1 MHPLTDWPL
10 WLLGILCAVVTLIV
24 MCCTIS
30 IRRWIGLERLSVNNE
45 VAGFKFATIGVLY
58 AVLLGFAV
66 IVVWQR
72 FNDAENAVAQEA
84 GAAATIYRLAQGLG
98 DTAGGA
104 IRKRLSAY
112 IETALADDWP
122 AMEHGKGSVGARH
135 ALDDLYAALL
145 TFYPANSR
153 DAGIQ
158 GELLRQL
165 DHLTQARRDRLVMAS
180 GTVPGVIWFVL
191 FGGAI
196 MTISFT
202 FFFGAENVA
211 VQALMTGIITAL
223 IFSALLVA
231 VAIDRP
237 FTGSV
242 KVTAEPLAAV
252 LRDLQT

>member
-1 MHPLTDWPL
+1 MHALSTWPL
-10 WLLGILCAVVTLIV
+10 WALSILGAVVTLTV
-24 MCCTIS
+24 MCGTIS
-30 IRRWIGLERLSVNNE
+30 IRRWIGLERLSTNNE

-72 FNDAENAVAQEA
+72 FNDAENTVAQEA

-98 DTAGGA
+98 ATPGAA
-104 IRKRLSAY
+104 IRQRLSAY
-112 IETALADDWP
+112 LDAALNQDWP
-122 AMEHGKGSVGARH
+122 AMERGRDSSEARH

-145 TFYPANSR
+145 GFHPADLR
-153 DAGIQ
+153 EAGIQ
-158 GELLRQL
+158 NNLLRQL
-165 DHLTQARRDRLVMAS
+165 DHLTQARRNRLVMAS

-191 FGGAI
+191 FSGA
-196 MTISFT
+196 MLTISFT
-202 FFFGAENVA
+202 FFFGAESVF
-211 VQALMTGIITAL
+211 VQALMTGILTAL

-237 FTGSV
+237 FAGSV

-252 LRDLQT
+252 LKDLQP